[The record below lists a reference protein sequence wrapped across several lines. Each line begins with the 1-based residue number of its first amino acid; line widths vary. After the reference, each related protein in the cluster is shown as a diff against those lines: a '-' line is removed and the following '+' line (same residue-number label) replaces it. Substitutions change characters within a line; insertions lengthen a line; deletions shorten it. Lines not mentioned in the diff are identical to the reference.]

1 MRKEEFLQTLRRAL
15 TGDVPPGVVEE
26 NIRYYDSYITEEVR
40 KGRTE
45 EEVTGE
51 IGDPRLIARTIEDT
65 TDGAGEGR
73 YQTEGSYAY
82 GGSGDTSQRGGY
94 GSDPY
99 SRSPYGESSQ
109 GRRRSFS
116 LFRMDKWYGKLMA
129 LLVVFAV
136 IYVVFSI
143 IGGIF
148 ALLMPFIG
156 PLFMIW
162 LIVTIIRNSKRRW

>member
-26 NIRYYDSYITEEVR
+26 NIQYYDGYIMEEVR

-45 EEVTGE
+45 EEVIGE

-65 TDGAGEGR
+65 TDGAGDSMYETGGGYEYGRSADTGQDDGR
-73 YQTEGSYAY
+73 YG
-82 GGSGDTSQRGGY
+82 RN
-94 GSDPY
+94 
-99 SRSPYGESSQ
+99 PYGQE
-109 GRRRSFS
+109 RSFRI
-116 LFRMDKWYGKLMA
+116 FRMDKWYGKLLA
-129 LLVVFAV
+129 LLLVLAV
-136 IYVVFSI
+136 MYLVFSI

-156 PLFMIW
+156 PLFMLW
-162 LIVTIIRNSKRRW
+162 LIITIIRGSGRRR